1 MNLVSKIKKNKLI
14 FIVGIIYIVLLIF
27 YPEKGMKALSNTS
40 YYLIEMAQILPVIF
54 VITIVIEAWI
64 PKETITKRLGAN
76 AGIIGNILSLI
87 LGSISAGPIY
97 AAFPICKM
105 LLKKG
110 ASIVNIVIILSSW
123 AVIKVPMLANE
134 AKFLGLQ
141 FMTTRWILTVIAILV
156 MAYLSSII
164 VKNGDIPSANE
175 KEEGFEL
182 KSSYC
187 IGCGICAKLV
197 PEYFEMND
205 GKARLKSIPTEKE
218 AIDAIQIALD
228 KCPTKAI
235 KFYG

>member
-1 MNLVSKIKKNKLI
+1 MNLISKIKNNKLI
-14 FIVGIIYIVLLIF
+14 FIVGISYIVLLIF
-27 YPEKGMKALSNTS
+27 YPDKGMKALSNTS

-64 PKETITKRLGAN
+64 PKETITKRLGSN

-123 AVIKVPMLANE
+123 AVIKIPMLANE

-141 FMTTRWILTVIAILV
+141 FMATRWILTVIAILV
-156 MAYLSSII
+156 MAYLSAII
-164 VKNGDIPSANE
+164 VKKEDIPSVV
-175 KEEGFEL
+175 KKGFEL
-182 KSSYC
+182 KDSYC
-187 IGCGICAKLV
+187 IGCGVCAKLV
-197 PEYFEMND
+197 PEYFEMNN
-205 GKARLKSIPTEKE
+205 GKALLKSISTEKE
-218 AIDAIQIALD
+218 ALDAIQIALD

-235 KFYG
+235 RFYG